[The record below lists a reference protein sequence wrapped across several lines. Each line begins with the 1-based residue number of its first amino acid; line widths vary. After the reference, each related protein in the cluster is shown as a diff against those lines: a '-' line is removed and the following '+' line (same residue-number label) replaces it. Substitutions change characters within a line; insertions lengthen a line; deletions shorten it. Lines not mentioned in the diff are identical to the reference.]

1 LEKKVAKKGKKYLE
15 AVKKVDTTKKYELEE
30 GIKIVKDS
38 SYAKFDESI
47 DVSIKLGID
56 PRKPDQ
62 MVRGTVVLPSGTGKE
77 VTILVFAKG
86 EKEKEA
92 NEAGAD
98 FVGSEDLIDK
108 IAGGW
113 LGFDKVVATPDMMSL
128 VGKIGKILGPRGLMP
143 NPKVGTVTFDVARVV
158 KELRA
163 GKVDFRADKTGIV
176 HVPVGRV
183 SFSLE
188 KILDNIISLLDVI
201 IKAKPPSSKGVYLRS
216 VVLASTMGPGI
227 KIDPLHVR
235 GRLK

>member
-1 LEKKVAKKGKKYLE
+1 VAKKGKKYLE

-163 GKVDFRADKTGIV
+163 GKVDFRADKAGIV

>member
-1 LEKKVAKKGKKYLE
+1 
-15 AVKKVDTTKKYELEE
+15 
-30 GIKIVKDS
+30 
-38 SYAKFDESI
+38 
-47 DVSIKLGID
+47 
-56 PRKPDQ
+56 
-62 MVRGTVVLPSGTGKE
+62 
-77 VTILVFAKG
+77 LVFAKG

>member
-1 LEKKVAKKGKKYLE
+1 MAKKGKKYLE

-163 GKVDFRADKTGIV
+163 GKVDFRADKAGIV

>member
-1 LEKKVAKKGKKYLE
+1 MAKKGKKYLE

>member
-1 LEKKVAKKGKKYLE
+1 MAKKGKKYLE

-163 GKVDFRADKTGIV
+163 GKVDFKADKTGIV

>member
-1 LEKKVAKKGKKYLE
+1 MAKKGEKYLE

-56 PRKPDQ
+56 TRKPDQ

-113 LGFDKVVATPDMMSL
+113 LGFDKVVATPDMMKD

>member
-1 LEKKVAKKGKKYLE
+1 MAKKGKKYLE

-163 GKVDFRADKTGIV
+163 GKVDFKADKTGIV
-176 HVPVGRV
+176 HVPVGKV

-188 KILDNIISLLDVI
+188 KILDNIMSLLDVI

-216 VVLASTMGPGI
+216 VVLASTMGPGV